1 LRIIQICSRDHNEV
15 IRLRKEKNIKS
26 RLPASSSA
34 ARAADLLARMTLEE
48 KIGQLSAQI
57 QMPRQNVIRRSE
69 VGSIR
74 CPAHF
79 LHLDGARPPSACAEA
94 VNAEQRLAVEGS
106 RLGIPVLI
114 QEEGLHGAC
123 WGDATCFPQA
133 IALAA
138 TWDPDLM
145 GRVAGVI
152 ATELRAVGCRQVL
165 SPVLNLAR
173 DPRWGRM
180 EECYGEDP
188 HLVACM
194 GVAFVHACEQ
204 AGVATALKHFV
215 ANYGDGGR
223 DSNAVNPSER
233 QLRERELLPFAAAV
247 REGGA
252 RGIMAAYNSLDGTPC
267 HCNHWLLTELLR
279 DEWGFTGIVVG
290 DYGGVGGVSWSHHT
304 VADQASAAAACL
316 SAGLE
321 VELPEGG
328 ASLAEAHRRGLV
340 AAADLDRAV
349 LRMLTLKFELGL
361 FESPYVD
368 PAQADVLVRQSDSIE
383 LARETA
389 AEACCLL
396 VNRNALPLP
405 GQGRIALLG
414 TAADALCLG
423 GYSGSCGN
431 RWTGPGVTI
440 AAGLGKLLGER
451 LRRPFTDE
459 TPADTVRGCAAAVVV
474 VTLQEGEGFDRSR
487 LELSR
492 GELRNPHAD
501 YAHAIILGHKDRLP
515 GLELGDQE
523 GLIRSVAATGIPTV
537 VVLQTGSP
545 VLMPWLDQVAAV
557 LQVWYP
563 GEQGGVAVAEVLL
576 GRRNPAGRLPFT
588 WPRHPGQLP
597 LNYDA
602 RPSGRGYAYI
612 DDDGKPLFPFGHGLS
627 YTRFNYGAVELSAVS
642 IPPDGRVTVRVPVTN
657 VGACA
662 GAEVVQCYLRD
673 ELSSVVQ
680 PLQRLV
686 TFQRIHLESGQRAVI
701 SFTLGAAEL
710 GLWNRELRQVVE
722 PGWFTV
728 RVGASSADIR
738 GEERFEVAEVR

>member
-1 LRIIQICSRDHNEV
+1 MQKKIIDESCCQTHS
-15 IRLRKEKNIKS
+15 
-26 RLPASSSA
+26 PAV
-34 ARAADLLARMTLEE
+34 RATELLARMTLEE

-57 QMPRQNVIRRSE
+57 QMPRQNVVRRSE
-69 VGSIR
+69 AGSIR

-79 LHLDGARPPSACAEA
+79 LHFGGAQPPSVCAEA

-138 TWDPDLM
+138 TWDTDLM
-145 GRVAGVI
+145 GRVAGII

-188 HLVACM
+188 HLAARM
-194 GVAFVHACEQ
+194 GVAFVRACEQ
-204 AGVATALKHFV
+204 AGVATAIKHFV
-215 ANYGDGGR
+215 TNYGDGGR

-252 RGIMAAYNSLDGTPC
+252 RGVMAAYNSLGGTPC
-267 HCNHWLLTELLR
+267 HSNHWLLTELLR
-279 DEWGFTGIVVG
+279 DEWGFTGIVVS
-290 DYGGVGGVSWSHHT
+290 DYGGVGGVSYAHHT
-304 VADQASAAAACL
+304 VEDHISAVAACL
-316 SAGLE
+316 AAGLD

-328 ASLAEAHRRGLV
+328 SALPEALRRGLV
-340 AAADLDRAV
+340 TVADLDRAV

-368 PAQADVLVRQSDSIE
+368 PAQADALVRRSDSIE

-405 GQGRIALLG
+405 DQGRIALLG
-414 TAADALCLG
+414 AAADALCLG
-423 GYSGSCGN
+423 GYTGSCGN

-440 AAGLGKLLGER
+440 AAGLDGLLGER
-451 LRRPFTDE
+451 LRRPIAGE

-501 YAHAIILGHKDRLP
+501 YAHAIILGHQDRLP

-523 GLIRSVAATGIPTV
+523 GLIRAVAATGVPTV

-557 LQVWYP
+557 LQAWYP

-597 LNYDA
+597 LNYDTF
-602 RPSGRGYAYI
+602 PSGRGYAYL

-627 YTRFNYGAVELSAVS
+627 YSRFDYGAVELSARS
-642 IPPDGRVTVRVPVTN
+642 IPPNGRVTVSVPVTN
-657 VGACA
+657 MGACA
-662 GAEVVQCYLRD
+662 GDEVVQCYLRD
-673 ELSSVVQ
+673 EISSVVQ

-686 TFQRIHLESGQRAVI
+686 AFRRIHLESGQRAVI
-701 SFTLGAAEL
+701 SFTLGASEL
-710 GLWNRELRQVVE
+710 GLLNRQLRPVVE

-738 GEERFEVAEVR
+738 GEERFEVAEVKI

>member
-1 LRIIQICSRDHNEV
+1 MQNE
-15 IRLRKEKNIKS
+15 KTTKPP
-26 RLPASSSA
+26 LPPRSAA

-57 QMPRQNVIRRSE
+57 QMPRQNVVRRSE

-79 LHLDGARPPSACAEA
+79 LHLDGAKPPSACAEA

-138 TWDPDLM
+138 TWNPDLM
-145 GRVAGVI
+145 SRVARVV

-188 HLVACM
+188 LLAARM
-194 GVAFVHACEQ
+194 GVAFVRACEQ

-279 DEWGFTGIVVG
+279 DEWGFMGIVVS
-290 DYGGVGGVSWSHHT
+290 DYGGVGGISWSHHT

-316 SAGLE
+316 AAGLE
-321 VELPEGG
+321 LELPEGG
-328 ASLAEAHRRGLV
+328 ANLAEAQRRGLV

-368 PAQADVLVRQSDSIE
+368 PVQADAVVRQRDSIE
-383 LARETA
+383 LAREA
-389 AEACCLL
+389 AGDACCLL

-405 GQGRIALLG
+405 SQGRIALLG
-414 TAADALCLG
+414 AAADALCLG
-423 GYSGSCGN
+423 GYTGSCGN

-440 AAGLGKLLGER
+440 AAGLSELLGER
-451 LRRPFTDE
+451 LRRPIAGE

-523 GLIRSVAATGIPTV
+523 GLIRLVAATGVPTV

-557 LQVWYP
+557 LQAWYP
-563 GEQGGVAVAEVLL
+563 GEQGGRAVAEILL

-597 LNYDA
+597 LNYDT
-602 RPSGRGYAYI
+602 RPSGRGYAYL

-627 YTRFNYGAVELSAVS
+627 YSRYDYDTIELSSRS
-642 IPPDGRVTVRVPVTN
+642 IPPDGRVTVTVPITN
-657 VGACA
+657 A
-662 GAEVVQCYLRD
+662 GAWAGDEVVQCYLSD

-686 TFQRIHLESGQRAVI
+686 AFQRIHLESGQRAPI

-710 GLWNRELRQVVE
+710 SLWNRQLRQVVE

-738 GEERFEVAEVR
+738 GEQRFEVVAVQ